1 MIIHGSFLLPSTK
14 LLFFTFSDDDDLD
27 ADRQTAMS
35 LATAEWPGRARQ
47 SSLPFLNAWAKKHR
61 QKSIN
66 QDRIITTVSKYRV
79 LGVFPIVAVPRLGIS
94 SQRTRKP
101 PSKGGGTWHFQ

>member
-1 MIIHGSFLLPSTK
+1 MALFFFPQQNCS
-14 LLFFTFSDDDDLD
+14 FFTFSDDDDLD

-47 SSLPFLNAWAKKHR
+47 SSLPFLNAWAKKHH

-66 QDRIITTVSKYRV
+66 QVR
-79 LGVFPIVAVPRLGIS
+79 
-94 SQRTRKP
+94 
-101 PSKGGGTWHFQ
+101 